1 MARRQGERIDEPPE
15 PPREIRPPSREFS
28 VAPTSNGTILDFTDR
43 NDFRTYENG
52 IKEFYDKFD
61 IDPSNLNSF
70 IVAFANKSQRT
81 GWSSIME
88 IPRDLQDPTAG
99 TDNLLEK
106 YGIIS
111 LERVK
116 AWAQRI
122 LSEQSRRAQDD
133 NMMYHSLV
141 ASLSNEGRAKLYLR
155 SEDTTIH
162 TETNGKLQSGLVA
175 FKMITQ
181 EAGLRTQ
188 AKVVHLKMRLTKL
201 STLLATHTYNI
212 RTFNEE
218 VKSIVLELARMNE
231 KANDLILYLFP
242 AYMEA
247 PDDDF
252 KSYIRSL
259 KDKYT
264 EEGMEM
270 SSTSLMDKAAH
281 KYQNLVDSGTW
292 KAPSENEKKLLALT
306 TKIKELTSKSKKRK
320 EREENKN
327 DRRGGRSG
335 KGKGDKSKRKDRD
348 EDKWKAQNPENLKS
362 KEVKGKVYHWCSVE
376 NGAPEG
382 CGCNKFVLHK
392 PETCKGKAWKSDL
405 DSKKAAKRGK
415 ALKVQEALT
424 RASNDIGD
432 ELYDS
437 E

>member
-15 PPREIRPPSREFS
+15 PPREIRLPPREFS
-28 VAPTSNGTILDFTDR
+28 VAPTSNGTILDFTNR

-52 IKEFYDKFD
+52 IKDFYDKFD

-88 IPRDLQDPTAG
+88 IPRDPQDPTAG

-106 YGIIS
+106 YGVIS
-111 LERVK
+111 MERVK

-141 ASLSNEGRAKLYLR
+141 ASLSNEGR
-155 SEDTTIH
+155 
-162 TETNGKLQSGLVA
+162 
-175 FKMITQ
+175 
-181 EAGLRTQ
+181 
-188 AKVVHLKMRLTKL
+188 
-201 STLLATHTYNI
+201 
-212 RTFNEE
+212 
-218 VKSIVLELARMNE
+218 
-231 KANDLILYLFP
+231 
-242 AYMEA
+242 
-247 PDDDF
+247 
-252 KSYIRSL
+252 
-259 KDKYT
+259 
-264 EEGMEM
+264 
-270 SSTSLMDKAAH
+270 
-281 KYQNLVDSGTW
+281 
-292 KAPSENEKKLLALT
+292 
-306 TKIKELTSKSKKRK
+306 
-320 EREENKN
+320 
-327 DRRGGRSG
+327 
-335 KGKGDKSKRKDRD
+335 DKSKRKDRE